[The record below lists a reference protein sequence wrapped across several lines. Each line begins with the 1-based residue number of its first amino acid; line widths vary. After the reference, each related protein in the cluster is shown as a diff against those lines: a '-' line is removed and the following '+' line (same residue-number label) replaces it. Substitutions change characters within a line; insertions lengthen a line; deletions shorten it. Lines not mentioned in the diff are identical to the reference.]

1 MSPTLTEANTTAPGE
16 TVALARD
23 QDSIVSLVLG
33 ENLNLHSARAE
44 LALCSLDNISGKN
57 IVALPTP
64 AKEYWWTARLRDEK
78 CSTGLTVPESIALAA
93 GLIAEK
99 HAPEGWT
106 CGVLIAE
113 DSAYFLSLFSTNG
126 IFGRMTIQSPSVAR
140 LGIDLR
146 QALSSSLPPSI
157 RSAIR
162 SAIGSASAPGCD
174 ALYVSEDFPT
184 RDAAALAETLQI
196 LVERLPRDKAG
207 LLKAGQALL
216 YSEIS
221 RLCA

>member
-1 MSPTLTEANTTAPGE
+1 MSPALTETNTTAPGE

-33 ENLNLHSARAE
+33 DNLTMDNARAE
-44 LALCSLDNISGKN
+44 LALCSLDNIRGKN

-64 AKEYWWTARLRDEK
+64 AKEYWWTARLRDENL
-78 CSTGLTVPESIALAA
+78 SSALAVPESIALAA
-93 GLIAEK
+93 GLIAEN

-113 DSAYFLSLFSTNG
+113 DSAYFLSLFSTSG
-126 IFGRMTIQSPSVAR
+126 IFGRITIQSPSVAR

-146 QALSSSLPPSI
+146 QALSSSLPFSMKSSMT
-157 RSAIR
+157 SA
-162 SAIGSASAPGCD
+162 AKSAPACD

-196 LVERLPRDKAG
+196 LVERLPRDRDG
-207 LLKAGQALL
+207 LLKAGQELL

>member
-1 MSPTLTEANTTAPGE
+1 MSPALTETDTTKAGE
-16 TVALARD
+16 MVALTRD

-33 ENLNLHSARAE
+33 ENLSFDSARAE
-44 LALCSLDNISGKN
+44 LALCSLDNISREN

-64 AKEYWWTARLRDEK
+64 AKQYWWTARLRNEK
-78 CSTGLTVPESIALAA
+78 SAAGLAVPESIALAA

-106 CGVLIAE
+106 CGVLIAGH
-113 DSAYFLSLFSTNG
+113 SAYFLALFSTDG

-146 QALSSSLPPSI
+146 QALSSSLPASI

-162 SAIGSASAPGCD
+162 PASAPGCD

-196 LVERLPRDKAG
+196 LVERLPRDRAG
-207 LLKAGQALL
+207 LLTAGRTFLC
-216 YSEIS
+216 SELS